1 MSEGTMKIT
10 KSQLRRIIREERS
23 KLQEQWEV
31 SYTPEE
37 EAVVD
42 AISNLEI
49 ALSDLPEGNP
59 DLTDYYVS
67 LLRAMKKY
75 AGVDPASLARLA

>member
-1 MSEGTMKIT
+1 MKIT
-10 KSQLRRIIREERS
+10 KRQLRQIIKEERM

-37 EAVVD
+37 EAVID

-49 ALSDLPEGNP
+49 AFSNLPEGNP

-67 LLRAMKKY
+67 LLRAMKKH
-75 AGVDPASLARLA
+75 AGVDPVGLARLA